1 MTTIAPF
8 GTPLYVMA
16 KPAGSLCNLSCRYC
30 YYLEKGALYGQEP
43 RHEMSDAML
52 ERFVRQYMEA
62 RTTPQ
67 VLFMWHRTWTSCLTK
82 SRLGDLRPTS
92 CG

>member
-16 KPAGSLCNLSCRYC
+16 KPAGSLCNLSCRY
-30 YYLEKGALYGQEP
+30 
-43 RHEMSDAML
+43 
-52 ERFVRQYMEA
+52 
-62 RTTPQ
+62 
-67 VLFMWHRTWTSCLTK
+67 SCLTK